1 MEIPER
7 EGGEGEGEEKE
18 EKSMKETERKTRQT
32 RLTQSDDGDGRHMSS
47 ASNILGSN
55 TTDFKIDEIKT
66 VKDPRLLRVEVVRVK
81 RSISLKCYL
90 LIFKFLSL

>member
-32 RLTQSDDGDGRHMSS
+32 RLTQSDDGRHMSS

-81 RSISLKCYL
+81 KSISLKCYL

>member
-7 EGGEGEGEEKE
+7 GGGERGGRGKRGEI
-18 EKSMKETERKTRQT
+18 MKETERKTRQT

-66 VKDPRLLRVEVVRVK
+66 VKDPRLLRGRK
-81 RSISLKCYL
+81 DKKIDFSQM
-90 LIFKFLSL
+90 LSSHL

>member
-1 MEIPER
+1 
-7 EGGEGEGEEKE
+7 
-18 EKSMKETERKTRQT
+18 MKETERKTRQT